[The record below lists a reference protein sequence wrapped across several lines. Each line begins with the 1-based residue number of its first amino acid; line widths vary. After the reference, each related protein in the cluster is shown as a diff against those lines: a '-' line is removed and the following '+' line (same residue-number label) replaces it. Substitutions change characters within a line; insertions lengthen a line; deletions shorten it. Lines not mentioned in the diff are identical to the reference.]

1 MNASISGNTPPPQAT
16 PGPDPKTQVG
26 SLSQVQEGSNGSSQS
41 LQKKV
46 GPSPTPGQE
55 GPQGTTSLGQNQ
67 DPFSLLEKGLMV
79 EGSSSNGVLSDSII
93 GSSVFFPT
101 FKNANGAPKI
111 SNAILAP
118 RGKRG
123 NDGPLQGSSS
133 QDTSSSS
140 GFNIFKEIE
149 LMGELSQ
156 QTQKENTLGAIA
168 IHKLEAENSQSII
181 TQDQLKMNLNIQVQQ
196 AQSGSSGKSPGSVI
210 AAEIFPVAFM
220 LLDPDVV
227 ESNSTPSSVTTSLT
241 GPDGKTLRSTTV
253 TVTSSGDGSI
263 DYTRDT
269 TSASGKTTEVSGSVT
284 ENSNNQT
291 TQNGST
297 INNSEYTKTDTGTTT
312 TADGKTIN
320 EEGTSSYDKTTVTYQ
335 GSGPG
340 GQGKLDGSSAT
351 SGTFHEAKVYSNP
364 NNDHKPQIE
373 KNKKQEHRVSINAGQ
388 IETAEAVQNAAQILS
403 NLTHH
408 DYDVLTKNISMLAIA
423 ALHQ

>member
-1 MNASISGNTPPPQAT
+1 MNAPISGNTPPPQAM

-26 SLSQVQEGSNGSSQS
+26 SLSQVKEGSNGSTQS

-55 GPQGTTSLGQNQ
+55 GPQGTISLGQNQ
-67 DPFSLLEKGLMV
+67 DPFSWLEKGLIV

-111 SNAILAP
+111 SDAILAP

-123 NDGPLQGSSS
+123 NDGPLQDSSS

-149 LMGELSQ
+149 LIGELSQ
-156 QTQKENTLGAIA
+156 QTQQENIFGAIA
-168 IHKLEAENSQSII
+168 SHKLEEENNQNII
-181 TQDQLKMNLNIQVQQ
+181 IQNQNKINLNIQAQQ
-196 AQSGSSGKSPGSVI
+196 AQSGSSGKSAGAVI
-210 AAEIFPVAFM
+210 A
-220 LLDPDVV
+220 LDVV
-227 ESNSTPSSVTTSLT
+227 TLGLYLMVPSTASNATPASVTTSLT

-253 TVTSSGDGSI
+253 TVTSSGDGSA

-269 TSASGKTTEVSGSVT
+269 TSASGKNTEVSGSVT

-373 KNKKQEHRVSINAGQ
+373 KNKNQEHRVSINAGQ
-388 IETAEAVQNAAQILS
+388 IETAEAVQNATQILS
-403 NLTHH
+403 SLTPH